1 MIEESFNLTHLS
13 HQFPHSRMFGN
24 ESDSTELGQPAA
36 SKILHHR
43 VVCWLMSP
51 SLIPKLPRFVCKRR
65 NKEGR
70 TGLWMRD
77 LLIHRMTG
85 SKMASS
91 VGICGVPWLLELCKC
106 ATARLFQTQYKRSAL
121 QLHPPHFNR
130 CCSILL

>member
-1 MIEESFNLTHLS
+1 MIEESFNLAHLS

-43 VVCWLMSP
+43 VVCRLMSR

-65 NKEGR
+65 NKEGW

-77 LLIHRMTG
+77 PLIHRMTG

-91 VGICGVPWLLELCKC
+91 VGICGVPWLLELC
-106 ATARLFQTQYKRSAL
+106 TFARLFQTQYKRSAL

-130 CCSILL
+130 CSSILL